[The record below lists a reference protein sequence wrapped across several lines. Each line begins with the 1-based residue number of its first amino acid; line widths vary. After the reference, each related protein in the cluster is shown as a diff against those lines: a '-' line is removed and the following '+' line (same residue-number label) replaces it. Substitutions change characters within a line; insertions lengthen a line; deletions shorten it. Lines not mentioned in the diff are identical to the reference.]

1 MYTNSEL
8 LDSVITE
15 MYTMFKH
22 LISGNYTGFC
32 AAFADI
38 ISKLCSLRDGLKK
51 AEEAHKEQIEDMKAQ
66 MARAIADKPEPGG
79 KIIGGETTTYNYDP
93 RGED

>member
-38 ISKLCSLRDGLKK
+38 ISKLCSLREGLKK
-51 AEEAHKEQIEDMKAQ
+51 EEAEHKKCVDDLTKQLEYATT
-66 MARAIADKPEPGG
+66 PETEPSGSVVGG
-79 KIIGGETTTYNYDP
+79 KTTTYNYNP

>member
-15 MYTMFKH
+15 MYEMFKA
-22 LISGNYTGFC
+22 LISGNYVRFC

-38 ISKLCSLRDGLKK
+38 ISKLGSLREGLKK
-51 AEEAHKEQIEDMKAQ
+51 QTDADNACIEDLKNQ
-66 MARAIADKPEPGG
+66 LKRATTIEPEPGG
-79 KIIGGETTTYNYDP
+79 ETVGGETVKYNYDTK
-93 RGED
+93 